1 MRQSEPRHVN
11 WERNLLKT
19 SFAILQ
25 SRGKLKQL
33 GETLS
38 RRSPGTNWTC
48 SQHPFFG
55 EYFIIMMKNSNR
67 TKLPCAGKLK
77 YIPFHLFKILTGQ
90 NLFIF
95 SYSWKV
101 VESPVYPPL
110 SRQSFEKMPNLH
122 NSAKI
127 HVSLLRPPGNLFP
140 LSALRAPA
148 WFWRLQKNYKTTAI
162 SVSIPSLSGRE
173 ELIALDDDW
182 NKIVWM
188 LWCWCYLL
196 PSSHSHHISTWSRL
210 FTEHKLM

>member
-1 MRQSEPRHVN
+1 MENSLKNLLLLEIRYSMRQFQYWTDIREILAYTASTELESRGGEGGIIGFSLICASSQNFKYLICQRPLPLFLQFTKLTFPEFREKTFMRQSEPRHVN

-77 YIPFHLFKILTGQ
+77 YILFHLFKILTGQ

-101 VESPVYPPL
+101 VESPVYPP
-110 SRQSFEKMPNLH
+110 
-122 NSAKI
+122 
-127 HVSLLRPPGNLFP
+127 
-140 LSALRAPA
+140 
-148 WFWRLQKNYKTTAI
+148 
-162 SVSIPSLSGRE
+162 
-173 ELIALDDDW
+173 
-182 NKIVWM
+182 
-188 LWCWCYLL
+188 
-196 PSSHSHHISTWSRL
+196 
-210 FTEHKLM
+210 

>member
-38 RRSPGTNWTC
+38 QRSPGTNWTC

-55 EYFIIMMKNSNR
+55 EYFIITMKNSNR

-77 YIPFHLFKILTGQ
+77 YILFHLFKILTGQ

-101 VESPVYPPL
+101 VESPVDPPKSAVIRKNAKAAQFCKNPCKFIAAPRKPVSSL
-110 SRQSFEKMPNLH
+110 CPPRPGLVLKIAEKLQNYRNQCLNPVSHRQGGVN
-122 NSAKI
+122 
-127 HVSLLRPPGNLFP
+127 
-140 LSALRAPA
+140 
-148 WFWRLQKNYKTTAI
+148 
-162 SVSIPSLSGRE
+162 
-173 ELIALDDDW
+173 
-182 NKIVWM
+182 
-188 LWCWCYLL
+188 C
-196 PSSHSHHISTWSRL
+196 TWWWL
-210 FTEHKLM
+210 E

>member
-1 MRQSEPRHVN
+1 MPLFLQFTKLTFPEFREKTFMRQSEPRHVN

-38 RRSPGTNWTC
+38 QRSPGTNWTC

-55 EYFIIMMKNSNR
+55 EYFIITMKNSNR

-77 YIPFHLFKILTGQ
+77 YILFHLFKILTGQ

-101 VESPVYPPL
+101 AESPVYPP
-110 SRQSFEKMPNLH
+110 K
-122 NSAKI
+122 SAVIRKNAKSAQFCKNPCKFI
-127 HVSLLRPPGNLFP
+127 AAPGNLFP
-140 LSALRAPA
+140 LCPPCPGLV
-148 WFWRLQKNYKTTAI
+148 WGLQKNYKTTAI

-188 LWCWCYLL
+188 LWC
-196 PSSHSHHISTWSRL
+196 
-210 FTEHKLM
+210 